1 MPCSFAASATA
12 LNQDRCRCF
21 SVVILFIRCIFGKLH
36 VFHRS
41 LDQILV
47 FICSTFEDTVR
58 IECIDAHPEYSDLA
72 TQSLVVAACKRCCL
86 RDRAISGPA
95 CVASICGH
103 SARVPVPPALANPI
117 WARRSNL
124 IEVMNTVHLR

>member
-47 FICSTFEDTVR
+47 FIVR
-58 IECIDAHPEYSDLA
+58 
-72 TQSLVVAACKRCCL
+72 QSLHSSTPRFSTTGVGEIL
-86 RDRAISGPA
+86 R
-95 CVASICGH
+95 
-103 SARVPVPPALANPI
+103 
-117 WARRSNL
+117 L
-124 IEVMNTVHLR
+124 ILYRKN